1 MGYLYVYINGF
12 ISISN
17 GPLKKEGKYLVYM
30 EGDRKTLKSINYSPA
45 QLKKILKDVKKNKI
59 KNPTILFSPAA
70 ASFDQFDN
78 FEHRG
83 SFFKEIV
90 NGYTS

>member
-1 MGYLYVYINGF
+1 MNTNKTYKILAVDDAKDTLMLLDF
-12 ISISN
+12 D
-17 GPLKKEGKYLVYM
+17 LAE
-30 EGDRKTLKSINYSPA
+30 EGDCVLMSPA
-45 QLKKILKDVKKNKI
+45 C
-59 KNPTILFSPAA
+59 